1 VLKNVCSRIEKC
13 KLFSQ
18 QELLHT
24 INKQLREEAMN
35 NPMYVTLPT
44 GIIRLPNHQVKPVDL
59 GITFQVAG

>member
-1 VLKNVCSRIEKC
+1 
-13 KLFSQ
+13 
-18 QELLHT
+18 
-24 INKQLREEAMN
+24 MN